1 MKASKMQKGPVQ
13 AEALR
18 GWLLATGAANLP
30 GGHLAREATLRGR
43 QLILHG
49 EIQLPKML
57 LPTED
62 HLLERF
68 LRCSSKREE
77 YRGSLELSPIAS
89 LGTSVKNKEDQVF

>member
-62 HLLERF
+62 RLLERF

-77 YRGSLELSPIAS
+77 YRGSLELYPIAS